1 MQIDNYPVMPDKPPT
16 PKENQFWKRLADI
29 ARKQLDMEYADLI
42 DAYRQLE
49 QEFVHDRDDNAL
61 DTLETKRHIA
71 ECILVAAH
79 DHEQPFEVCRDAWNM
94 LVELGFSNLHSFAN
108 KAWFYAHCCL
118 FNAQYDVGLAVIDEA
133 IAEMERRLDEPNVIC
148 RFEAFYDHEL
158 NSLDTL
164 REGIVAHKS
173 SKAEG
178 DAWSERREAEI
189 DAQPGPPWTPEE
201 KKRIE
206 ISSDLSR
213 ESWSIRKTAASSSH
227 AEMVSEY
234 HNAEADFLARL
245 EGDNKTFEPDVRSHF
260 ATAILEDA
268 YERHEAFEICQ
279 TAWNELVRYGFA
291 DLGHRCAATRI
302 YAESCLF
309 NRHPD
314 EGLAV
319 VEPLLAELG
328 EHRDGNAA
336 MGIRPEF
343 YTRKIS
349 RLERLRDALRA
360 LSV

>member
-1 MQIDNYPVMPDKPPT
+1 MQIDNYPVIPDRPPT
-16 PKENQFWKRLADI
+16 PKESQFWTRLTDI
-29 ARKQLDMEYADLI
+29 LRKQLDMKYADLV

-49 QEFVHDRDDNAL
+49 QEFIHDSDDDAL
-61 DTLETKRHIA
+61 DTRETKRHIA

-118 FNAQYDVGLAVIDEA
+118 FNAQYEVGLEVIDEA
-133 IAEMERRLDEPNVIC
+133 IAEIERRLDEPNLIC
-148 RFEAFYDHEL
+148 RAETYYDHEL
-158 NSLDTL
+158 NSLDPL
-164 REGIVAHKS
+164 REGLVAYKS

-178 DAWSERREAEI
+178 DAWNERREAEI
-189 DAQPGPPWTPEE
+189 DAHPDQQRTPQERE
-201 KKRIE
+201 KTE
-206 ISSDLSR
+206 IVCDLSR
-213 ESWSIRKTAASSSH
+213 MSWRIKKNASSRSH

-309 NRHPD
+309 NRQPD

-328 EHRDGNAA
+328 EHRDGNAS